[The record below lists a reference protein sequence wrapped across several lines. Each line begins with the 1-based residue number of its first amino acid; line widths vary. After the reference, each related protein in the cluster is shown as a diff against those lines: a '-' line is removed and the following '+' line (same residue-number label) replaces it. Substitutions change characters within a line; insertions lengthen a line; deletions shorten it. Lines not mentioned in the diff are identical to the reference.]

1 MNSSRIRNQY
11 QRLTTVTLAVA
22 LATSLAVAT
31 PDTAADASP
40 ETPVWVTAARA
51 SAGQLAARLMPTL
64 QEAIQQGGPI
74 QAIAVCSIEA
84 PAIASAIASAI
95 AAASSNGNLRIGRT
109 ALRVRNPANTA
120 DLWEESVLKDF
131 QLQLADGADPSTLE
145 AWQVETLGDRR
156 VGRWMKAI
164 PTAPMCTTCHGIE
177 IDAELAA
184 TIREYYPEDR
194 ATGFEPGDLRGAF
207 TATVELSGH
216 D

>member
-22 LATSLAVAT
+22 LATSLAIAA
-31 PDTAADASP
+31 PDTDADASP
-40 ETPVWVTAARA
+40 ETPVWVAEARA

-84 PAIASAIASAI
+84 PAISSAI
-95 AAASSNGNLRIGRT
+95 AAASSDGNLRIGRT
-109 ALRVRNPANTA
+109 ALRVRNPANAA

-131 QLQLADGADPSTLE
+131 QLQLADGADPATLE

-194 ATGFEPGDLRGAF
+194 ATGFAPGDLRGAF